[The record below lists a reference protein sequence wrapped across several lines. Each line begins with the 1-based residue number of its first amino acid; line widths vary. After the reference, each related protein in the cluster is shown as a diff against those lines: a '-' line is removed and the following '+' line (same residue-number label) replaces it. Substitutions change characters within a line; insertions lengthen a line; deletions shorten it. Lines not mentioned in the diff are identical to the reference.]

1 MLKSMMT
8 AAVLGV
14 ATLTTMPAAA
24 LAEDLTGKVVKFG
37 AIVPA
42 SGPFAEW
49 GRANTVALKMLEKQV
64 NDAGGINGAKME
76 ITIYDDGA
84 KPAQAVSMLRKLA
97 DDDKV
102 LAVAGPATSSAAEVV
117 FPVANELGIVS
128 VSQNSSKPGVA
139 AANRPWAFRNTVDE
153 AKLATV
159 VVPYFAKT
167 FNVKT
172 AAIIYDA
179 KDATASSAGTKI
191 FPKLL
196 ADNGIEN
203 LDADTPISFNTGDLD
218 VSAQVTKLRSLQPD
232 AVVLSA
238 DYSQAIT
245 VLREMKRQGMKTPV
259 VGSTQLMSSA
269 ILAAY
274 PELPIVAPTTFFAG
288 LDVPAVKAFAEA
300 ATPLMRAEKNLPKTI
315 EPSLFDANIYEI
327 VSLFVQAV
335 KETGVTADPANLA
348 ADREKIRDY
357 MASESD
363 FDGLGG
369 KVRFAEDGDAIKS
382 FFIVQAMDGK
392 WTSLETACSSPE
404 AGACDQ

>member
-8 AAVLGV
+8 AAILGV
-14 ATLTTMPAAA
+14 AAMTAVPVAVQ
-24 LAEDLTGKVVKFG
+24 AEDLTGKTVKFG

-64 NDAGGINGAKME
+64 NEAGGINGAKME
-76 ITIYDDGA
+76 IVIYDDGA

-97 DDDKV
+97 DDDQV
-102 LAVAGPATSSAAEVV
+102 LAVAGPATSSAVEVA
-117 FPVANELGIVS
+117 FPVANQLGIVS

-139 AANRPWAFRNTVDE
+139 AANRPWGFRNTVDE
-153 AKLATV
+153 AKLARL
-159 VVPYFAKT
+159 VVPFFAKT
-167 FNVKT
+167 FDVKK

-179 KDATASSAGTKI
+179 KDATASAAGAKI
-191 FPKLL
+191 FPQIL

-288 LDVPAVKAFAEA
+288 LDVPAVKTFTDGV
-300 ATPLMRAEKNLPKTI
+300 TPLMRAEKNLPGTI

-327 VSLFVQAV
+327 VSLFAQAA
-335 KETGVTADPANLA
+335 KEAGVTAAPADLA
-348 ADREKIRDY
+348 ADRTRIRDY

-363 FDGLGG
+363 FVGLGG
-369 KVRFAEDGDAIKS
+369 KVRFAADGDAVKS
-382 FFIVQAMDGK
+382 FFIVQAKDGK

-404 AGACDQ
+404 ADACAQ